1 MLEERSWGRGDQLE
15 AYYSGSLLRAQ
26 QGHARIREGRGAE
39 GGRPKEDI
47 VMLRFK
53 ERKKEELRL

>member
-39 GGRPKEDI
+39 GADRKRILLCLD
-47 VMLRFK
+47 LRR
-53 ERKKEELRL
+53 ERKMS